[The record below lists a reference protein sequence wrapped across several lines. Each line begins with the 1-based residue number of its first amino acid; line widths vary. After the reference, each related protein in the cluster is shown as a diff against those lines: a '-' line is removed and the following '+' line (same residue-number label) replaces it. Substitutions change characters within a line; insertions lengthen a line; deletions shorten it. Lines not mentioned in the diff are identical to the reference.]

1 MQVLKST
8 PGVVVAV
15 VVVAVVVVGVALSK
29 SGRSSIRPFSAA
41 LQRGSKG
48 SHDTGIEWEFIHFER

>member
-15 VVVAVVVVGVALSK
+15 VVVALAK
-29 SGRSSIRPFSAA
+29 SGKSSMRPFSVA
-41 LQRGSKG
+41 LRRGSKG
-48 SHDTGIEWEFIHFER
+48 SHDTGIEWEAYLFEY